1 MPTDDLKFRIGAIDD
16 TKRAFNS
23 VRSSITGL
31 KGAFAAIGVSLSAGA
46 LASFVKNT
54 AEANDEINK
63 LAGQLGASTEALS
76 QYKFVAQQTGV
87 EFSTLTTG
95 WQRMTRRISE
105 ASYGTGE
112 ASAALKELGLSAE
125 RLSLLRPEEQFEEI
139 ADALDG
145 VQSSSRRVALAMK
158 IFDTEGVKL
167 LRTTEGGA
175 AAIREMR
182 QEADELGYTL
192 DQHTAD
198 SMTMFVDE
206 LGRMKGAAIGLG
218 QSITRELL
226 PYFLEFTQAV
236 VTGWKELARWVDTL
250 KDADLTSINQQ
261 IIETETNILKL
272 QKSLRLM
279 EDKRGKAGYSRA
291 KEKKLLAGIAKL
303 EAELIE
309 LEKQRIS
316 VTNQRREVEEQAAA
330 TTEKARAAR
339 EAEIEGAKREYQA
352 KQRTIAVSKEK
363 LRLDQETARILEYIK
378 TPLDDHLD
386 MLETLDEL
394 LDKGRI
400 GWKEYQQAI
409 LKSRDAL
416 DDLNEKSEE
425 TKDEFADLKLAI
437 EGWARDVTDSF
448 VDMTGD
454 IGDAFEDLAK
464 IIAKSLFTK
473 HVSEPIVKAAG
484 GLFDN
489 IIGSLFSRAGG
500 GPVYG
505 GAATL
510 VGERGPELFIPPA
523 GGGQIVAGG
532 AAGAVNINFQ
542 INSLDPQTAA
552 SVIVQNKNVIIG
564 VVRGAFQRTGVEPRM
579 A

>member
-31 KGAFAAIGVSLSAGA
+31 KGAFAGIGISLSAGA
-46 LASFVKNT
+46 LVSFVKST

-63 LAGQLGASTEALS
+63 LSTQIGASTEALS

-87 EFSTLTTG
+87 EFNTLTTG

-105 ASYGTGE
+105 ASFGTGE
-112 ASAALKELGLSAE
+112 AADALKELGLSAQ
-125 RLSLLRPEEQFEEI
+125 RLALLRPEEQFEEI
-139 ADALDG
+139 ADALNG

-158 IFDTEGVKL
+158 IFDTEGVRL
-167 LRTTEGGA
+167 LRTAEGGA

-182 QEADELGYTL
+182 EEADELGYTL
-192 DQHTAD
+192 DQQTAD
-198 SMTMFVDE
+198 SMTAFVDE
-206 LGRMKGAAIGLG
+206 IGRMKGAAVGLG
-218 QSITRELL
+218 QSIARELL
-226 PYFLEFTQAV
+226 PHFLEFSRAV
-236 VTGWKELARWVDTL
+236 VDGWKELARWVDTL
-250 KDADLTSINQQ
+250 KDADLTGINQQ

-272 QKSLRLM
+272 QKRLRLIQ
-279 EDKRGKAGYSRA
+279 DKKGKRGYSRA
-291 KEKKLLAGIAKL
+291 EEKKVLAGIAKL
-303 EAELIE
+303 EAELVE
-309 LEKQRIS
+309 LEKEKIAL
-316 VTNQRREVEEQAAA
+316 TNERRAVEEQAAA
-330 TTEKARAAR
+330 TAEKAREAR
-339 EAEIEGAKREYQA
+339 AAEIEGVKQEYEAKKRA
-352 KQRTIAVSKEK
+352 IAISKEK
-363 LRLDQETARILEYIK
+363 LRLDQETARILQYIK
-378 TPLDDHLD
+378 TPLDEHLD
-386 MLETLDEL
+386 LLETLDEL

-416 DDLNEKSEE
+416 DDLNEKGEE

-484 GLFDN
+484 GFFDD
-489 IIGSLFSRAGG
+489 IIGSIFSRAGG

-505 GAATL
+505 GAPTV
-510 VGERGPELFIPPA
+510 VGERGPELFFPPA
-523 GGGQIVAGG
+523 GGGEIVAGG
-532 AAGAVNINFQ
+532 AGAVTINFQ
-542 INSLDPQTAA
+542 INSLDPRTAA
-552 SVIVQNKNVIIG
+552 DVIVENRNTIVG
-564 VVRGAFQRTGVEPRM
+564 VVRGAFERAGSSPRL